1 MGIASDPD
9 VTISEAIYASC
20 PTLLYM
26 FAGWKC
32 HDEDHRRI
40 ERRQAEG
47 HTWAYAHTP
56 SQRTPT
62 CALTLILSI
71 HWYVQLS
78 TGIFSELQ
86 TSEVC
91 KFRQP
96 YFPILKFSC
105 VFVQHR
111 SSPALYLIFFIFSS
125 IFYQLSVTPKCSLL
139 YKPSLFYYFFRLT
152 TLNESEFFTTLRIC
166 AASCFCTTHLNAT
179 GIIWTCVKCYN
190 RLLREKLK
198 EKREMIKWFKVI
210 PNVLLQFLSCS
221 HTSFNTHT
229 WMAHTHKQTHTLAT
243 LSHKW
248 PIFIWLT

>member
-111 SSPALYLIFFIFSS
+111 SSPALYLIFLFFPLFFIS
-125 IFYQLSVTPKCSLL
+125 LVSLL
-139 YKPSLFYYFFRLT
+139 SAPCFTNPRSFIIFFGSQHWMNLNFSQPSVSVLL
-152 TLNESEFFTTLRIC
+152 L
-166 AASCFCTTHLNAT
+166 ASAQHNWHHLNLCKVLQPV
-179 GIIWTCVKCYN
+179 IERKIEKK
-190 RLLREKLK
+190 REK
-198 EKREMIKWFKVI
+198 W
-210 PNVLLQFLSCS
+210 
-221 HTSFNTHT
+221 
-229 WMAHTHKQTHTLAT
+229 
-243 LSHKW
+243 
-248 PIFIWLT
+248 